1 MWARLHD
8 HATSFPSW
16 GNTYIPPYLHVY
28 IYSIQTSLRS
38 FFLYLLCPGKVE
50 LYNQSIHPFY
60 PSYYTYIIASIA
72 KKEPLRFFSLLQ

>member
-16 GNTYIPPYLHVY
+16 GNTYIPTYLRYIYVYIY
-28 IYSIQTSLRS
+28 IYSIPTSLRS
-38 FFLYLLCPGKVE
+38 FVLYLLRPGKVE

-60 PSYYTYIIASIA
+60 LSYYTYIIASIA
-72 KKEPLRFFSLLQ
+72 KENL